1 MYKGIKAYF
10 SRHTRDKLEAK
21 RHSADVGSYFCSLI
35 TAIIYW
41 PRFDIYL
48 LNMISEMKYNLRKKL
63 DLGYCNLEILLKAI
77 GDGLAKTKNK
87 GDLNSLNL
95 YLFDEQFPSSENV
108 QVSFESECPPDGKVK
123 LDDLFAFKR
132 KRGDFL
138 FSSVL
143 LIVALFFMVSFFTE
157 TGWQSRKLPNDLG
170 TYVLHQFGFVE
181 IEGKVVRFGRILK
194 QSWVGPLL
202 CLMVLIPAAIW
213 NAKSSFRVH
222 RYRKRFLLPISIR
235 YELEKYVAALEYVAY
250 FILYTVLVPILGYL
264 MSTVLL
270 GVFLTWRVGYRTT
283 RWILTGLLSSLIIVL
298 VFRSFLQIKTPIS
311 IWLYDFLPS
320 AMRGFMLTYF

>member
-1 MYKGIKAYF
+1 M
-10 SRHTRDKLEAK
+10 
-21 RHSADVGSYFCSLI
+21 
-35 TAIIYW
+35 
-41 PRFDIYL
+41 
-48 LNMISEMKYNLRKKL
+48 
-63 DLGYCNLEILLKAI
+63 LLKA
-77 GDGLAKTKNK
+77 GGNGLVNTKNK

-95 YLFDEQFPSSENV
+95 YLFDEQFPTSENV
-108 QVSFESECPPDGKVK
+108 QAPFQTECPPDSKVK

-138 FSSVL
+138 FSIAL
-143 LIVALFFMVSFFTE
+143 LIVAFFFMVSFFTE

-170 TYVLHQFGFVE
+170 TYILHQFGFVE

-194 QSWVGPLL
+194 QGWVGPLL

-222 RYRKRFLLPISIR
+222 RYRKRFLLPVSIGH
-235 YELEKYVAALEYVAY
+235 ELEKYVAALEYVAY
-250 FILYTVLVPILGYL
+250 FIIYTILVPVLGYL
-264 MSTVLL
+264 MSTLLL
-270 GVFLTWRVGYRTT
+270 GVFLTWRVGYRSA
-283 RWILTGLLSSLIIVL
+283 RWIITGLLSSLIIVL
-298 VFRSFLQIKTPIS
+298 VFRTFLQIKTPIS